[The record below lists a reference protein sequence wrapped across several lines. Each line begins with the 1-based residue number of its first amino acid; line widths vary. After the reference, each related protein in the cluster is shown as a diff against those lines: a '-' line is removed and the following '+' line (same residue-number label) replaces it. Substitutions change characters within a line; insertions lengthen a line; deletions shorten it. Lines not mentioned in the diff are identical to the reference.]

1 MRRILPLL
9 LLTFLLS
16 CGGSTPNSSYI
27 SRHLNSITVQP
38 ATNTLT
44 IGSSVTLVATGQ
56 FDDGKAENLATDDWG
71 VNWNSDTTQT
81 ATVNSSGTAT
91 CLASGGPVKLTASAV
106 IGSARAATVRKFPSR
121 SFKGPRLWN
130 ANKHN
135 RVDRSSTLYSPP
147 HILRSFGSSSVSYMT
162 CWGGVLNSTT
172 TTSPAGCV
180 FAFCITVA

>member
-16 CGGSTPNSSYI
+16 CGGSTPNSSYT

-44 IGSSVTLVATGQ
+44 VGSSVTLVATGQ

-91 CLASGGPVKLTASAV
+91 CLASGGPVKLTASAGNWECTSGDCPKV
-106 IGSARAATVRKFPSR
+106 PVALVQGSA
-121 SFKGPRLWN
+121 
-130 ANKHN
+130 
-135 RVDRSSTLYSPP
+135 TLE
-147 HILRSFGSSSVSYMT
+147 
-162 CWGGVLNSTT
+162 CQ
-172 TTSPAGCV
+172 
-180 FAFCITVA
+180 